1 MRNPQVDPRQQR
13 ALAGAA
19 ALALL
24 LGGCAHLPARAAASG
39 PSPTPATHVACVQAS
54 QIPPEPPTV
63 GTRFNGDARHD
74 LQVLAP
80 NAKALRDWGQ
90 AMHAMLEACAGAA
103 PAPSAD
109 GKSPSPAGRG

>member
-1 MRNPQVDPRQQR
+1 MRNPQIHPRRQR
-13 ALAGAA
+13 ALARSAA

-24 LGGCAHLPARAAASG
+24 LGGCAHVPAHPAAAG
-39 PSPTPATHVACVQAS
+39 PAPAPAAQTACVEAS
-54 QIPPEPPTV
+54 RIPAEPPTV
-63 GTRFNGDARHD
+63 GARFNGDAKHD

-103 PAPSAD
+103 AD
-109 GKSPSPAGRG
+109 GPTK